1 MLALTD
7 APATPWEVALPV
19 PRSLAD
25 RMRWALSDGWIIV
38 RRNLLHLRREPAEL
52 VAALIF
58 PAIMVLLF
66 GYVFGSAIKAP
77 GGENYREYLMPG
89 LFVMTG
95 FTGIMT
101 TSQVV
106 ASDAAK
112 GVMDRFRSM
121 PLARTA
127 VPFGQ
132 AGADILIGLI
142 SMTIMV
148 GCGVAVGWRIH
159 NGLGLAAEAF
169 GLLVLMRYAV
179 GWVGIVMGL
188 AFKNEETVDH
198 LTPLIFPVTMI
209 SNSFVPTAGM
219 PGWLRTISDWNPISA
234 NVAACRDLFGN
245 AGPRTGHLA
254 LPIAHPV
261 IATLAWSALLLAL
274 AVPASVRRYRKAS

>member
-1 MLALTD
+1 MLTITEPA
-7 APATPWEVALPV
+7 APWQIAAPIPTTRAE
-19 PRSLAD
+19 RT
-25 RMRWALSDGWIIV
+25 RWALSDGWIIV
-38 RRNLLHLRREPAEL
+38 RRNLMHLRREPAEL

-58 PAIMVLLF
+58 PAIMVVLF

-121 PLARTA
+121 PLARSA

-132 AGADILIGLI
+132 AGADILLGLLA
-142 SMTIMV
+142 MVIMV
-148 GCGVAVGWRIH
+148 GCGIAVGWRIH
-159 NGLGLAAEAF
+159 HGLGQAAEAF
-169 GLLVLMRYAV
+169 GLLILMRYAV
-179 GWVGIVMGL
+179 GWVGIYLGL
-188 AFKNEETVDH
+188 AIKNEETVDH

-219 PGWLRTISDWNPISA
+219 PGWLRVISDWNPISA

-245 AGPRTGHLA
+245 AGPKPAHLA
-254 LPIAHPV
+254 LPIEHPV
-261 IATLAWSALLLAL
+261 IATLAWSALLLAIC
-274 AVPASVRRYRKAS
+274 VPASVRRYRKAS